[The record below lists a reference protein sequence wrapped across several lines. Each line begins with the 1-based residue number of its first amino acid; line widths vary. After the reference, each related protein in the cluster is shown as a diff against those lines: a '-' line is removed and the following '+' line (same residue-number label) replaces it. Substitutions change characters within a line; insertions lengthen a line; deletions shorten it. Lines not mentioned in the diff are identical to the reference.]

1 MGSDSLENLLVW
13 ALAPLDHEVL
23 EVMECQLELV
33 AYVKYENHLQEDILQ
48 FLVEEIGI
56 LRTKIQQ
63 HGTGHIYTAISVLE
77 SRVKE
82 VKEKLNNET

>member
-1 MGSDSLENLLVW
+1 MNSVDRLE
-13 ALAPLDHEVL
+13 
-23 EVMECQLELV
+23 
-33 AYVKYENHLQEDILQ
+33 
-48 FLVEEIGI
+48 FLVEEIGF
-56 LRTKIQQ
+56 LRAKIKD

>member
-1 MGSDSLENLLVW
+1 MNEIDRLE
-13 ALAPLDHEVL
+13 
-23 EVMECQLELV
+23 
-33 AYVKYENHLQEDILQ
+33 

-82 VKEKLNNET
+82 VKENIRNEIK

>member
-1 MGSDSLENLLVW
+1 MNEIDRLE
-13 ALAPLDHEVL
+13 
-23 EVMECQLELV
+23 
-33 AYVKYENHLQEDILQ
+33 

-82 VKEKLNNET
+82 VKEKLNNELK